1 MEKLDDVDSMISCM
15 RLSSKKMKDL
25 SLCHVLLKQES
36 SFEEPIRR
44 MSVNRVS
51 YSALKGCKDKNI
63 HSLLL
68 FNLDEFPMS
77 FIGVFF
83 WGGGGVA
90 EFKLLKVM
98 DFEAA
103 PLDHIPKDVGSL
115 FHLRCLSLRNIKLKK
130 TSKINRKVAKFGD
143 FRSKVI
149 PSV

>member
-77 FIGVFF
+77 FISTFF
-83 WGGGGVA
+83 FFLGA
-90 EFKLLKVM
+90 NFKLLKVM

-115 FHLRCLSLRNIKLKK
+115 FHLRYLSLRNTKVKKLPK
-130 TSKINRKVAKFGD
+130 SIRKLQNLETLDLA
-143 FRSKVI
+143 I